1 MSRLRQSVLEKI
13 RIIGNHSGCHQRA
26 DRSFFY
32 KGKQFPVCAR
42 CTGVFI
48 GQLLVLLLAVFK
60 VFFSNTM
67 GIIFLLTMGFDWF
80 IQAVKLKEST
90 NVRRFLTGILGGM
103 GIFILYINIFRKI
116 MNIFKH
122 LGN

>member
-1 MSRLRQSVLEKI
+1 MSRLRQSFLEKI

-42 CTGVFI
+42 CTGVLI
-48 GQLLVLLLAVFK
+48 GQLVAVLFAVFN
-60 VFFSNTM
+60 VFFSNVV
-67 GIIFLLTMGFDWF
+67 GFILLLTMGFDWF
-80 IQAVKLKEST
+80 IQAVKIKEST
-90 NVRRFLTGILGGM
+90 NKRRLFTGILGGM
-103 GIFILYINIFRKI
+103 GIMILYINIFRKI
-116 MNIFKH
+116 VYFIKH